1 MKALI
6 IDDEKKARQVLHVL
20 IEENCPKITQ
30 VFEATDLLSGV
41 ELIKK
46 ETPNIVFLDI
56 EMPEHSGLE
65 ILNFIE
71 KEVYDFEIIFTTAY
85 SEYAIKAF
93 QLSAIDYLLKP
104 VRPSQV
110 MEAVDKAINFLGNSQ
125 INKRLT
131 ELKSSIQDSNFKKI
145 GLPNANG
152 IKFVNFTDIILLEAD
167 GMYTNVS
174 TINDGTILV
183 SKPLKFFV
191 DILQGIQIFYRPHR
205 SHFINL
211 SYIKEYIK
219 KDGGYI
225 IMENDKTVSIS
236 NDKKEEFL
244 TIVQNIG

>member
-6 IDDEKKARQVLHVL
+6 IDDEKKARQVLQILV
-20 IEENCPKITQ
+20 EENCPKITSILQ
-30 VFEATDLLSGV
+30 ADNLMSGV
-41 ELIKK
+41 ELIQQ
-46 ETPNIVFLDI
+46 EAPNIVFLDI

-71 KEVYDFEIIFTTAY
+71 KEVHNFEIIFTTAY
-85 SEYAIKAF
+85 SEYAIQAF

-110 MEAVDKAINFLGNSQ
+110 KDAVDKAVKFLGSSQ

-131 ELKSSIQDSNFKKI
+131 ELKSSLEDANFKKI
-145 GLPNANG
+145 GLPNSNG
-152 IKFVNFTDIILLEAD
+152 IKFVNFTDIIMLEAD
-167 GMYTNVS
+167 GMYTNVTTLS
-174 TINDGTILV
+174 EGDILV

-191 DILQGIQIFYRPHR
+191 DLLQNIKMFYRPHR
-205 SHFINL
+205 SFLINL
-211 SYIKEYIK
+211 TFIKEYVK

-225 IMENDKTVSIS
+225 VMENDKTVSIS

-244 TIVQNIG
+244 TIVQNI

>member
-20 IEENCPKITQ
+20 VEENCPKITEI
-30 VFEATDLLSGV
+30 FEASDLLSGI

-46 ETPNIVFLDI
+46 EQPSIVFLDI

-71 KEVYDFEIIFTTAY
+71 KEVHNFEIIFTTAY
-85 SEYAIKAF
+85 SEYAIQAF

-104 VRPSQV
+104 VRSSQV
-110 MEAVDKAINFLGNSQ
+110 KAAVDKAIDFLGNTQ
-125 INKRLT
+125 INKRLS
-131 ELKSSIQDSNFKKI
+131 ELKISLQDSNFKKI
-145 GLPNANG
+145 GLPNADG
-152 IKFVNFTDIILLEAD
+152 IKFVNFNDIVMLEAD
-167 GMYTNVS
+167 GMYTSVS
-174 TINDGTILV
+174 TTTHGTILV

-191 DILQGIQIFYRPHR
+191 DILKDMHMFYRPHR
-205 SHFINL
+205 SHLINL

-225 IMENDKTVSIS
+225 VMENDKMVSIS
-236 NDKKEEFL
+236 NDKKDEFL

>member
-6 IDDEKKARQVLHVL
+6 IDDEKKARQVLRIL

-30 VFEATDLLSGV
+30 IFEAEDLLSGV
-41 ELIKK
+41 ELIKQ
-46 ETPNIVFLDI
+46 ETPSIVFLDI

-71 KEVYDFEIIFTTAY
+71 KEVYNFEIIFTTAY
-85 SEYAIKAF
+85 SEYAIQAF

-110 MEAVDKAINFLGNSQ
+110 KEAVNKAIAFLGNSQ
-125 INKRLT
+125 IDTRLA
-131 ELKSSIQDSNFKKI
+131 ELKSSLQDSNFKKI
-145 GLPNANG
+145 GLPNADG
-152 IKFVNFTDIILLEAD
+152 IKFVDFTDIIMLEAD

-174 TINDGTILV
+174 TTSDGSILV

-191 DILQGIQIFYRPHR
+191 DILHDIKSFYRPHR
-205 SHFINL
+205 SHLINL

-225 IMENDKTVSIS
+225 VMENNKTVSIS

>member
-6 IDDEKKARQVLHVL
+6 IDDEKKARQVLRIL

-30 VFEATDLLSGV
+30 IIEADNLLTGV

-46 ETPNIVFLDI
+46 EAPSIVFLDI

-71 KEVYDFEIIFTTAY
+71 KEVYNFEIIFTTAY
-85 SEYAIKAF
+85 SEYAIQAF

-110 MEAVDKAINFLGNSQ
+110 KDAVDKAVAFLGNTQ
-125 INKRLT
+125 INKRLS
-131 ELKSSIQDSNFKKI
+131 ELKESLQNSNFNKI
-145 GLPNANG
+145 GLPNSDG
-152 IKFVNFTDIILLEAD
+152 IKFVEFNQIICLEAD
-167 GMYTNVS
+167 AMYTKVS
-174 TINDGTILV
+174 TINDGNILV

-191 DILQGIQIFYRPHR
+191 DLMQNIKNFYKPHR
-205 SHFINL
+205 SFLINL
-211 SYIKEYIK
+211 MHIKEYVK

-225 IMENDKTVSIS
+225 LMENDKTVSIS
-236 NDKKEEFL
+236 KDKKEEFL
-244 TIVQNIG
+244 TIVQSI

>member
-6 IDDEKKARQVLHVL
+6 IDDEKKARQVLHILV
-20 IEENCPKITQ
+20 EENCPKITEI
-30 VFEATDLLSGV
+30 FEAEDLLSGV
-41 ELIKK
+41 ALIKK
-46 ETPNIVFLDI
+46 EQPSVVFLDI
-56 EMPEHSGLE
+56 EMPEH
-65 ILNFIE
+65 
-71 KEVYDFEIIFTTAY
+71 
-85 SEYAIKAF
+85 
-93 QLSAIDYLLKP
+93 SAIDYLLKP

-110 MEAVDKAINFLGNSQ
+110 KDAVDKAVAFMGNTQ

-131 ELKSSIQDSNFKKI
+131 ELKASLQDSNFKKI
-145 GLPNANG
+145 GLPNDDG
-152 IKFVNFTDIILLEAD
+152 IKFVDFTDIITLEAD

-174 TINDGTILV
+174 TVTHGSILV

-191 DILQGIQIFYRPHR
+191 DILQDIKTFYRPHR
-205 SHFINL
+205 SHLINL

-225 IMENDKTVSIS
+225 VMKNDKTVSIS

>member
-6 IDDEKKARQVLHVL
+6 IDDEKKARHVLRIL

-30 VFEATDLLSGV
+30 VLEAEDLLSGV

-46 ETPNIVFLDI
+46 EQPGIVFLDI
-56 EMPEHSGLE
+56 EMPEYSGLE

-71 KEVYDFEIIFTTAY
+71 KDVHNFEIIFTTAY
-85 SEYAIKAF
+85 SEYAIQAF

-110 MEAVDKAINFLGNSQ
+110 KDAVDKAISFLGNTQ
-125 INKRLT
+125 INQRLA
-131 ELKSSIQDSNFKKI
+131 ELKTSLQESNFKKI
-145 GLPNANG
+145 GLPNADG
-152 IKFVNFTDIILLEAD
+152 IKFVNFQDIIMLEAD

-174 TINDGTILV
+174 TIKDGTILV

-191 DILQGIQIFYRPHR
+191 ETLQKMNTFYRPHR
-205 SHFINL
+205 SHLINL
-211 SYIKEYIK
+211 SYIKEYVK

-225 IMENDKTVSIS
+225 VMENDKTVSIS
-236 NDKKEEFL
+236 KDKKEEFL
-244 TIVQNIG
+244 AIVQNI

>member
-6 IDDEKKARQVLHVL
+6 IDDEKRARQVLHVL

-30 VFEATDLLSGV
+30 VFEAEDLLSGV

-46 ETPNIVFLDI
+46 EAPSIVFLDI

-71 KEVYDFEIIFTTAY
+71 KEVHNFEIIFTTAY

-110 MEAVDKAINFLGNSQ
+110 KDAVDKAIAFLGNSQ
-125 INKRLT
+125 INQRLI
-131 ELKSSIQDSNFKKI
+131 ELKSSLQDSNFKKI
-145 GLPNANG
+145 GLPHGNG
-152 IKFVNFTDIILLEAD
+152 IKFVNFNDIIMMSAD

-174 TINDGTILV
+174 TANDGVILV
-183 SKPLKFFV
+183 SKPLRFFV
-191 DILQGIQIFYRPHR
+191 EALQKMKTFYRPHR
-205 SHFINL
+205 SHLINL

-225 IMENDKTVSIS
+225 VMENDKSVSIS
-236 NDKKEEFL
+236 NDKKDEFL
-244 TIVQNIG
+244 TIVQNI